1 MAIANK
7 FIHFNTEAGFE
18 NYLFTGNGS
27 GGGFLNQE
35 GTNFETNTYSVKPE
49 KQEEWNKFKNYT
61 CFIKDTQKIW
71 THEKFY
77 ICSGGGESEIYV
89 IPAEFFTTEDPSTR
103 IKIYNEL
110 RSALENSKI
119 IYLES
124 DGTTSIPIIV
134 YSSDDT
140 ITIEMV
146 TNQPAENSEIM
157 MLVSVKQ
164 TFKSDGTA
172 PTMESLHTITTGKA
186 TPKANGT
193 ASAGSSANAARED
206 HVHPLQT
213 SVSGNAG
220 TATKLATAQT
230 ISLTGDVTGSASFDG
245 SQAVSINAAVTDNS
259 HNHDNS
265 TITSIDASKITSGTI
280 DIERLPKGALERL
293 VIAENQ
299 AARFQLTSDD
309 VQEGDTVKQEDTG
322 VMYFVVDVNNLNNE
336 NGYKVYT
343 AGAATSVPWSG
354 VTNKPTKLSEFT
366 NDSGFITNSAL
377 TEYAT
382 KEWVLQQ
389 LANYVSKT
397 GDSTITGT
405 LTATAFKES

>member
-18 NYLFTGNGS
+18 NYLFTGNS
-27 GGGFLNQE
+27 SRGGFLNQE

-89 IPAEFFTTEDPSTR
+89 IPAEFLTTEDPSTR

-110 RSALENSKI
+110 KSALENSKI

-124 DGTTSIPIIV
+124 DGTTSIPITV

-164 TFKSDGTA
+164 TFKSDGTD

-245 SQAVSINAAVTDNS
+245 SQAVSINAAVVDNS

-280 DIERLPKGALERL
+280 DIERLPKGALKRL

-366 NDSGFITNSAL
+366 NDSGFITNSSL

>member
-1 MAIANK
+1 
-7 FIHFNTEAGFE
+7 
-18 NYLFTGNGS
+18 
-27 GGGFLNQE
+27 
-35 GTNFETNTYSVKPE
+35 
-49 KQEEWNKFKNYT
+49 
-61 CFIKDTQKIW
+61 
-71 THEKFY
+71 
-77 ICSGGGESEIYV
+77 
-89 IPAEFFTTEDPSTR
+89 
-103 IKIYNEL
+103 
-110 RSALENSKI
+110 
-119 IYLES
+119 
-124 DGTTSIPIIV
+124 
-134 YSSDDT
+134 
-140 ITIEMV
+140 MV

-405 LTATAFKES
+405 LTAAAFKES